1 MEIYLGVYS
10 SQFNDNW
17 PKLWAKTW
25 GREEMKIYMEKGQIH
40 NKINKNPLKMS
51 NSLDKIYLGG
61 LKSYIIS
68 I

>member
-1 MEIYLGVYS
+1 
-10 SQFNDNW
+10 
-17 PKLWAKTW
+17 
-25 GREEMKIYMEKGQIH
+25 MKIYMKKAQIQ
-40 NKINKNPLKMS
+40 NKINKNSPKMS

>member
-1 MEIYLGVYS
+1 
-10 SQFNDNW
+10 
-17 PKLWAKTW
+17 
-25 GREEMKIYMEKGQIH
+25 MKIYMKKGQIH

-51 NSLDKIYLGG
+51 NSLDKIYVGG